1 MTPEEFKQKWISVE
15 NNLNPIGSEKLD
27 GLGLSAKTINFL
39 VRSGLPDS
47 AAPFLSFS
55 NDSEDLSNGIQ
66 KLNKVY
72 DILDPEFEKYVVI
85 GSCGDGDPIVINTQM
100 DDQIEFL
107 DHENYFSSGFFNS
120 DISGLA
126 KSLLAYRNFI
136 DMILEENGEDAYLD
150 SVFTD
155 EQFEKLKNEI
165 LLADT
170 RAMENDS
177 FWFTQLI
184 MDLDLREGAK
194 KEK

>member
-107 DHENYFSSGFFNS
+107 DNENYFSSGFFNS

-170 RAMENDS
+170 RDMENDS

>member
-1 MTPEEFKQKWISVE
+1 MTPEEFKQKWISLE
-15 NNLNPIGSEKLD
+15 NNLNPISSEKLD

-107 DHENYFSSGFFNS
+107 DN
-120 DISGLA
+120 
-126 KSLLAYRNFI
+126 
-136 DMILEENGEDAYLD
+136 
-150 SVFTD
+150 
-155 EQFEKLKNEI
+155 
-165 LLADT
+165 
-170 RAMENDS
+170 
-177 FWFTQLI
+177 
-184 MDLDLREGAK
+184 
-194 KEK
+194 

>member
-107 DHENYFSSGFFNS
+107 DNENYFSSGFFNS